1 MPDAPILA
9 RLTAGTL
16 TLLVESR
23 GELALASDRPGIR
36 VLRAAVAEHPALFDG
51 ADVALPAVG
60 LAAAYLLVHGKVGRV
75 YTPVVTNEARK
86 ALDEEG
92 IEHAAGQAV
101 KKLPEALLA
110 LHEPFDAR
118 AREAVTPLAFVEDPR
133 WSQE

>member
-1 MPDAPILA
+1 MPDVPILT
-9 RLTAGTL
+9 RLTTGKL

-23 GELALASDRPGIR
+23 GELALASDRPGIP

-51 ADVALPAVG
+51 SDVAMPAVG

-75 YTPVVTNEARK
+75 YTPVLTHEARK

-92 IEHAAGQAV
+92 IEHTAGQVA

-110 LHEPFDAR
+110 VHEAFDGR

-133 WSQE
+133 WNQE